1 MECPAFVHAEYWR
14 LLGGQTPSP
23 APPTT
28 DVFALRD
35 TIRAQA
41 KSAADR
47 TPIPAGMTMT
57 DHTLTSADGT
67 EINMT
72 RFVPRVVQ
80 QQQEANPETSH
91 RSVVF
96 AFGGGMVAGTVAEW
110 RPLIAIFA
118 ERAATQVFATDYRL
132 APEHPYPAALEDMYA
147 SLLWVRARAGE
158 FNLDRSRIVLF
169 GASAGAN
176 LMVAVAMRARDEKL
190 EPPIAGQ
197 VLRYPMLD
205 DRARLADDQD
215 WKFPYLVWT
224 PSANAVAWEAYL
236 KNLPPSTKD
245 GQDDAAVVPDVAA
258 PGRAQDVRGL
268 PPTQIGV
275 GSLDLFCDDAVAFAE
290 RLTAQGVRAHAFV
303 VEGMPHGIDIEPST
317 TIGHGMWNDEAA
329 FVQQF

>member
-1 MECPAFVHAEYWR
+1 MECPTFIHPEYWR
-14 LLGGQTPSP
+14 LLGGQTPAP
-23 APPTT
+23 APPFP
-28 DVFALRD
+28 DVFALRAS
-35 TIRAQA
+35 INAGA

-47 TPIPAGMTMT
+47 TPIPAGMVMT

-72 RFVPRVVQ
+72 RFVPRSVQ
-80 QQQEANPETSH
+80 QQQEESPDMAQ

-96 AFGGGMVAGTVAEW
+96 AFGGGMVTGTVAGW

-147 SLLWVRARAGE
+147 SLLWVRGRAAE
-158 FNLDRSRIVLF
+158 FRLDPARIVTI

-176 LMVAVAMRARDEKL
+176 LMVAVALRARDEKL
-190 EPPIAGQ
+190 APPIAGQ

-205 DRARLADDQD
+205 DRARLADAQEY
-215 WKFPYLVWT
+215 KLPYLTWT
-224 PSANAVAWEAYL
+224 PSANQVAWGAYL
-236 KNLPPSTKD
+236 KNLPWTAD
-245 GQDDAAVVPDVAA
+245 GRPAAVPDTAA

-275 GSLDLFCDDAVAFAE
+275 GSMDLFCDDAVAFAE
-290 RLTAQGVRAHAFV
+290 RLKAQGVRAHAFV
-303 VEGMPHGIDIEPST
+303 VQGMPHGIDIEPSS
-317 TIGHGMWNDEAA
+317 TIGHGIWDDEAK
-329 FVQQF
+329 FVQEL